1 MQIIRAH
8 RRAYTRRRDRIAFE
22 LFPAVVCLV
31 CLLLHVEV
39 TTAAAAA
46 LLTVS
51 GLLGALLFGV
61 MLQAAQRAL
70 DWADA
75 APRPSREVSAHARY
89 MGQLAAN
96 SGYASLVCIAAAI
109 CYVFA
114 TVSDGPWLIV
124 ASAISIGLSVHLVLV
139 LLLVIRRVY
148 AVTEQRLTRARTG
161 ADIED
166 DLQAS

>member
-1 MQIIRAH
+1 
-8 RRAYTRRRDRIAFE
+8 
-22 LFPAVVCLV
+22 
-31 CLLLHVEV
+31 LLM
-39 TTAAAAA
+39 
-46 LLTVS
+46 VS

-70 DWADA
+70 DWADT
-75 APRPSREVSAHARY
+75 APRPSRDVSAHARY
-89 MGQLAAN
+89 MGQLAAS

-114 TVSDGPWLIV
+114 TVASSGPWLIV
-124 ASAISIGLSVHLVLV
+124 ASSISTGISVHLVLV

-166 DLQAS
+166 DRQAS